1 MNKTKDLLIRIR
13 EAVKAEKMQLDAELI
28 DNVTHIVKG
37 ELHSNRISFSTERY
51 LDLFNT
57 LTQVREDYI
66 NSAQDTAAALLY
78 LDALILCVSMISSS
92 IISFAMNVL
101 ISKDYWE
108 YKHRDELEDPE
119 IRDVIEHIGK
129 TKKIQVFNYDFVD
142 KYITLPVEVF
152 LDETCGMF
160 YVPYRNRKMY
170 FPKSWQEA
178 EVVHYYQCIM
188 MEQDQRSPHCYDH
201 EGFGVLPGDVVVDA
215 GVAEGNFALDVI
227 DRAQK
232 LYLIEADEKWI
243 EALEKTFASDM
254 DKVQII
260 HGYLSDETSGDNV
273 CLDQLFAEQPIN
285 YVKMDIE
292 GYEKQALSGAKKVMG
307 EAENLRCAVCTYHC
321 YEDEGLIRKQLQ
333 DYGFET
339 EVSGGYM
346 FPELTMETLVDAQL
360 RRGLMFGR
368 K

>member
-13 EAVKAEKMQLDAELI
+13 EAVKAGKLHADTALI
-28 DNVTHIVKG
+28 DEITHVVKG
-37 ELHSNRISFSTERY
+37 ELDTNKFKFLIEQY
-51 LDLFNT
+51 LDIIKMIN
-57 LTQVREDYI
+57 QSKEDFS
-66 NSAQDTAAALLY
+66 NSMQDTAAVLLY
-78 LDALILCVSMISSS
+78 IDALILCVGMISPVMED
-92 IISFAMNVL
+92 IL
-101 ISKDYWE
+101 ISKEYWE

-129 TKKIQVFNYDFVD
+129 TKLLQVFNYDFVD
-142 KYITLPVEVF
+142 EYATLPVEVS

-160 YVPYRNRKMY
+160 YIPYCNRRMY
-170 FPKSWQEA
+170 FPKGWQEA
-178 EVVHYYQCIM
+178 DVVYYYKWIM
-188 MEQDQRSPHCYDH
+188 TEQDQRSPHCYDH
-201 EGFGVLPGDVVVDA
+201 EGYGVLPGDVVVDA
-215 GVAEGNFALDVI
+215 GVAEGNFALNVI
-227 DRAQK
+227 DKAQK
-232 LYLIEADEKWI
+232 LYLIEADERWI

-260 HGYLSDETSGDNV
+260 HGFLSNETSGDNV
-273 CLDQLFAEQPIN
+273 CLDQLFAGQTIN

-307 EAENLRCAVCTYHC
+307 QAKNIRCAVCTYHF
-321 YEDEGLIRKQLQ
+321 YEDEELIRKQLQ

-339 EVSGGYM
+339 EVSKGYM
-346 FPELTMETLVDAQL
+346 FPDITMEELVNAKL

>member
-1 MNKTKDLLIRIR
+1 MSKIKDLITRIR
-13 EAVKAEKMQLDAELI
+13 AAVKAGKMHADAALI
-28 DNVTHIVKG
+28 DEITHVVKG
-37 ELHSNRISFSTERY
+37 ELDTNKINFSTEQYRDIFITINQ
-51 LDLFNT
+51 LK
-57 LTQVREDYI
+57 EDFS
-66 NSAQDTAAALLY
+66 NSTQDTAAVLLY
-78 LDALILCVSMISSS
+78 FDALILCVGMISPVTD
-92 IISFAMNVL
+92 AL
-101 ISKDYWE
+101 ISKEYWE
-108 YKHRDELEDPE
+108 YKHRNELEDPE

-129 TKKIQVFNYDFVD
+129 TKKIQIYNYDFADEYV
-142 KYITLPVEVF
+142 TMPVEVS

-160 YVPYRNRKMY
+160 YVPYRNRRMY
-170 FPKSWQEA
+170 FPKGWQEA
-178 EVVHYYQCIM
+178 DVVHYYKWIM

-201 EGFGVLPGDVVVDA
+201 EGYGVLPGDVVVDA
-215 GVAEGNFALDVI
+215 GVAEGNFALSVVDK
-227 DRAQK
+227 AQK
-232 LYLIEADEKWI
+232 LYLIEADERWI

-260 HGYLSDETSGDNV
+260 RGFLSDETLGDNV
-273 CLDQLFAEQPIN
+273 CLDQLFIEQPIN

-292 GYEKQALSGAKKVMG
+292 GYEKQALKGAKRVMG
-307 EAENLRCAVCTYHC
+307 EAKNLRCAVCTYHF

-346 FPELTMETLVDAQL
+346 FPDMTMEVLMDAEL